1 MAKTMITI
9 AASIGSQNVKLNWK
23 NTKRRTAMSST
34 FPLKIVVG
42 ELEVVQQDTVYNENL
57 NQDYD
62 QLSLVV

>member
-1 MAKTMITI
+1 
-9 AASIGSQNVKLNWK
+9 
-23 NTKRRTAMSST
+23 MSST

-42 ELEVVQQDTVYNENL
+42 ELTVVQQDTVYNENL